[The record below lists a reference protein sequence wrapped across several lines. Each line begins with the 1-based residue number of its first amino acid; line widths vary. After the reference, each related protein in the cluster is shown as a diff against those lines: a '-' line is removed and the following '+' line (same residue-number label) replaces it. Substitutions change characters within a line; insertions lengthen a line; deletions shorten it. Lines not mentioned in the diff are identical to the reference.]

1 MGRWR
6 MDYQITTS
14 APESESSVEDQTL
27 EDFIHRKGRVHGS
40 KLDVLA
46 AEIAARLDLR
56 RSNLER
62 IADDAERLKELVG
75 TTQRLANYG
84 MRDQRDVT
92 RLSQGLF
99 DLESE
104 RRKQD
109 VESWRDVVKVLRDF
123 LYTWEAHEESRSRAM
138 LLNDAG

>member
-1 MGRWR
+1 MGRR
-6 MDYQITTS
+6 LMDYQFATPATDN
-14 APESESSVEDQTL
+14 ELSVEDRTL
-27 EDFIHRKGRVHGS
+27 EDFIHRKGRIQGS

-75 TTQRLANYG
+75 TTQRLANYN
-84 MRDQRDVT
+84 MREQRDVS

-99 DLESE
+99 DLEVE
-104 RRKQD
+104 RRRQD

-123 LYTWEAHEESRSRAM
+123 LYTWEVHEESRSRAM

>member
-1 MGRWR
+1 
-6 MDYQITTS
+6 MDYQIKPMTP
-14 APESESSVEDQTL
+14 ANEASVEDRTL
-27 EDFIHRKGRVHGS
+27 EDFIHRKGRIQGS

-62 IADDAERLKELVG
+62 IADDAGRLKELLG
-75 TTQRLANYG
+75 NTHRLANYG
-84 MRDQRDVT
+84 MREQRDVT

-99 DLESE
+99 DLEAE

-138 LLNDAG
+138 LLNDAR